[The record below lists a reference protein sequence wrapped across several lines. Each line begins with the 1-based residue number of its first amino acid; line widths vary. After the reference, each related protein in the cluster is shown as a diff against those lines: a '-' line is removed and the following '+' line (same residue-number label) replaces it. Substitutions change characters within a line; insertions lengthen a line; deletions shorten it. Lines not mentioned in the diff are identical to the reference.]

1 MAQVVS
7 YILEKDPMRLDRLH
21 DACTTH
27 ELTKGSLARWSRI
40 SIGSMLR
47 SSLGQGREGEGP
59 ELDRILAMSNG
70 YR

>member
-7 YILEKDPMRLDRLH
+7 YILEKDPMRLGRFH

-27 ELTKGSLARWSRI
+27 ELTKDPSRWSRI

-47 SSLGQGREGEGP
+47 SSLGQGDGAAPSPTEFLR
-59 ELDRILAMSNG
+59 
-70 YR
+70 

>member
-21 DACTTH
+21 DACMTH
-27 ELTKGSLARWSRI
+27 ELTKGPSGWSRI

-47 SSLGQGREGEGP
+47 SSLGQGDVAAPSPTEFSR
-59 ELDRILAMSNG
+59 
-70 YR
+70 